1 MRAPNSFTTSGAFFY
16 KMNNELKPKIIV
28 ILGPT
33 ATGKSSLAVQIAK
46 KFNGEIISADS
57 RQVYKGLDIG
67 SGKITEKEMMGVPH
81 HLLDIANPK
90 RKFSVTDFKEKAEKA
105 IEDILKRG
113 QLPIIC
119 GGTGFYI
126 QALVDNLVLPEVSP
140 NISLRKKLDK
150 KTPAELFEILKKLDP
165 KRADS
170 IERQNPR
177 RLIRAIEIAK
187 EIGSVPVLKKDSLK
201 YSPLFI
207 GLDLPDEILKQKI
220 GTRLME
226 RIKIGMIEEAR
237 TLHEQGLSFKRMIEL
252 GLEYK
257 FLAKYLK
264 GEITE
269 KEMVS
274 SLQIEIWHFVKRQRT
289 WFKRDK
295 RINWFEPSELKKI
308 EKLVKDFVI
317 PKK

>member
-1 MRAPNSFTTSGAFFY
+1 
-16 KMNNELKPKIIV
+16 MNNELKPKIIV